1 MQKYSWILFLMFIL
15 GVSNTYAQTQ
25 KGFKIDTTQLYSTYC
40 FLHQNPELSGYE
52 IETSALLKREL
63 AELGFTIVDSLGL
76 NSFAGVLENGKGP
89 TILYRTDMDAL
100 PILETTG
107 VGFASSKTDNT
118 NGKQVPIMHACGH
131 DFHMTTWLGVARTLV
146 AAKKKWKGTII
157 FLAQSSEETGQG
169 AKGIV
174 KASNYV
180 KLPTPKYQLAIHDTP
195 DLLTG
200 SFGFCDEYSMAAVDM
215 MNITIHGRGGHG
227 AEPFKTIDPILLSAN
242 FIQELQS
249 IVSQNLAFNNPAV
262 ITVGAINGGTVGNI
276 IPNSVELKLTIRT
289 FSPENRKYVLT
300 RIEEIGNYLALAA
313 GLSETELPD
322 YELLDMSIPPVYNNP
337 ALGELLQKSISNTSK
352 SNSIVKVLPKMIGED
367 FGIYSNSNSI
377 PSYLIWAGV
386 KSPNNTAPSTSGSLH
401 SSTFLP
407 DYKSALPLTVDA
419 ISNCLIDLFAIH

>member
-1 MQKYSWILFLMFIL
+1 MFIL
-15 GVSNTYAQTQ
+15 GVSITEAQTQ
-25 KGFKIDTTQLYSTYC
+25 IGFKIDTTQLYSTYC

-76 NSFAGVLENGKGP
+76 NSFAGVLENGNGP

>member
-1 MQKYSWILFLMFIL
+1 MQKYTRILFLMFIL
-15 GVSNTYAQTQ
+15 GVSKTEAQTQ
-25 KGFKIDTTQLYSTYC
+25 NRYKIDTTQLYSTYC
-40 FLHQNPELSGYE
+40 FLHQHPEFSGSE
-52 IETSALLKREL
+52 LETSSLLKREL
-63 AELGFTIVDSLGL
+63 LELGYTIVDSLGL
-76 NSFAGVLENGKGP
+76 YSFAGILKNGKGP

-107 VGFASSKTDNT
+107 FGFASNQTDNSK
-118 NGKQVPIMHACGH
+118 GWQIPIMHACGH
-131 DFHMTTWLGVARTLV
+131 DFHMTTWLGVARTL
-146 AAKKKWKGTII
+146 ADTKKKWKGTLI

-174 KASNYV
+174 KASNYG
-180 KLPTPKYQLAIHDTP
+180 KLPKPDYQLAIHDTP

-249 IVSQNLAFNNPAV
+249 IVSRNLAFNNPAV

-289 FSPENRKYVLT
+289 FSPENRTYVLK
-300 RIEEIGNYLALAA
+300 RIEEIGNHLALAA
-313 GLSETELPD
+313 GLNENELPN

-352 SNSIVKVLPKMIGED
+352 SNTIVKVLPKMIGED
-367 FGIYSNSNSI
+367 FGIYSNSNTI

-386 KSPNNTAPSTSGSLH
+386 KSPDNTTSNTSGSLH

-419 ISNCLIDLFAIH
+419 ISNCLIDLLSIH